1 MFKKISLSF
10 KIIGFLLITA
20 LLLINSKNIYNILP
34 KKTKFII
41 KKKLIYSYENL
52 SQNNKILV
60 RVLGLDPFGH
70 LQKRYKRTNPQIE
83 NLDNDYNV
91 KFLPNT
97 QNGDFL
103 LSKLKV
109 DFIKKGDVKKDTG
122 YSFFQPFYLEIFG
135 LFPH

>member
-70 LQKRYKRTNPQIE
+70 LQKRYKRA
-83 NLDNDYNV
+83 
-91 KFLPNT
+91 
-97 QNGDFL
+97 
-103 LSKLKV
+103 
-109 DFIKKGDVKKDTG
+109 
-122 YSFFQPFYLEIFG
+122 
-135 LFPH
+135 